1 MLKFVKNVRFG
12 AEKVAVAAGGLLMSG
27 FAMADASADPTT
39 TITGTLATY
48 ATDVG
53 LIAVAVLTI
62 VYGKKL
68 VSYLRV

>member
-1 MLKFVKNVRFG
+1 MKSKFQKFLTACALMGVS
-12 AEKVAVAAGGLLMSG
+12 AVSFAQGSG
-27 FAMADASADPTT
+27 SSDPTS
-39 TITGTLATY
+39 TITSTLTGY

-68 VSYLRV
+68 VSFLRV